1 MFNTPLSQATYDD
14 VIAFCNTFPESVRV
28 EYKRE
33 VVNTPKV
40 VSSFA
45 NTVGGI
51 WVIGVETDKKTNLP
65 TLPPIGLDERPGI
78 EEQIVQSAQSGIYP
92 PITPVVRV
100 LPIPQQKGR
109 VVVIVKVP
117 ESIEAPHAI
126 ENSTR
131 VWIRT
136 ASTTEPYELA
146 EIDRI
151 AYLLERRRQPEQH
164 REELIERAA
173 GRSPYQNSQRVRVVV
188 APVYPRGLLLPHD
201 DLYERA
207 QRLQSQLRYLRDFR
221 LVHEAISATGSVGN
235 HKYYF
240 ELSVQGVSFTEAS
253 AEPADVLGETPFVF
267 LGNLLY
273 PLGTALNTA
282 LAFLRDTVTNLLVRY
297 ELFRWS
303 GIGYLHADKSEIHM
317 PTKVVR
323 EQLCTDQHVAVSTT
337 GLAETLIGDRATVL
351 TELMRQV
358 LWAFN
363 YRTTT
368 DVLRGRVIDIA
379 KKMNLI

>member
-1 MFNTPLSQATYDD
+1 MT
-14 VIAFCNTFPESVRV
+14 
-28 EYKRE
+28 
-33 VVNTPKV
+33 
-40 VSSFA
+40 
-45 NTVGGI
+45 
-51 WVIGVETDKKTNLP
+51 
-65 TLPPIGLDERPGI
+65 
-78 EEQIVQSAQSGIYP
+78 
-92 PITPVVRV
+92 
-100 LPIPQQKGR
+100 
-109 VVVIVKVP
+109 
-117 ESIEAPHAI
+117 
-126 ENSTR
+126 
-131 VWIRT
+131 
-136 ASTTEPYELA
+136 
-146 EIDRI
+146 
-151 AYLLERRRQPEQH
+151 
-164 REELIERAA
+164 
-173 GRSPYQNSQRVRVVV
+173 
-188 APVYPRGLLLPHD
+188 
-201 DLYERA
+201 
-207 QRLQSQLRYLRDFR
+207 
-221 LVHEAISATGSVGN
+221 
-235 HKYYF
+235 
-240 ELSVQGVSFTEAS
+240 AS